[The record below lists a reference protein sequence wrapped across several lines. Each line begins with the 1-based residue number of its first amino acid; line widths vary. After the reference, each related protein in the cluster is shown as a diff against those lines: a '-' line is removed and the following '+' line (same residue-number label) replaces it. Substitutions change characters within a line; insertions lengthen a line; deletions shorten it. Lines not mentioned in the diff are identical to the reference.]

1 MGLTVGCFVLLICP
15 DYTKLPA
22 NVDVGR
28 LAGGQSQNT
37 LEKRTVNA
45 IMSAITGLKK
55 AESFSALL
63 D

>member
-1 MGLTVGCFVLLICP
+1 MDLAIGSFGLLIRS

-28 LAGGQSQNT
+28 FAGGQSQNT
-37 LEKRTVNA
+37 LEKRTLNT